1 MFKLKLQ
8 LRLKL
13 RMGYRAIRS
22 DGARGRGLGG
32 MPRGIQ
38 PMMGKHP
45 GLKAEA
51 STLCRGAQSY

>member
-1 MFKLKLQ
+1 MFKLKLK

-32 MPRGIQ
+32 MPRGI
-38 PMMGKHP
+38 
-45 GLKAEA
+45 
-51 STLCRGAQSY
+51 